1 MLPMGTIVT
10 VCMLIGLIFASDL
23 PGLNQTRRLPRMV
36 QRIVAAIVLAAGCW
50 NVFWYGLQ
58 HAAEFWGQ
66 MALISGA
73 LMIAASMYIADVL
86 RSHAWLWRIR
96 PLLLLGLL
104 LCMLKYAH
112 TIYNL

>member
-10 VCMLIGLIFASDL
+10 VCMLIALVFASDL
-23 PGLNQTRRLPRMV
+23 PGLSLTAKLPQTI
-36 QRIVAAIVLAAGCW
+36 QRIIAVIVFAAGCW

-58 HAAEFWGQ
+58 HATEFWGQ
-66 MALISGA
+66 MALVSGA
-73 LMIAASMYIADVL
+73 LMIAASWYIFYATRTHGWQGRLKPFVL
-86 RSHAWLWRIR
+86 LA
-96 PLLLLGLL
+96 LL